1 MRNMNLVEDSSWPQA
16 TRLRSGLFWSGLVVS
31 YLFTRLFAIFGIP
44 VFIDEA
50 IHIDWAH
57 PSIHTFLPLDPSYDG
72 KWLSIKLFALVT
84 RLPIADHVVAA
95 RLGVSILGLTA
106 AVAIYLIGRDLFS
119 RVAGAAS
126 AILYVVLPFTL
137 IYNSLAL
144 ADSVQLAFGTWAV
157 FAAVRVTRST
167 RWMFAAM
174 ALPFL
179 LVATILSKFSAIG
192 FAILPVI
199 SVLLLMRP
207 AEWRRGLLRI
217 APAVIVGVGLV
228 AWLGKYGMLEVF
240 KTKASSSWR
249 EMTALAWQNL
259 FVAGDWFWG
268 LLTPG
273 IAILAIVSLGWLLV
287 QNKRDA
293 RFIAGLL
300 CLTVLPV
307 LVAARVWYPR
317 YLLLSVIPI
326 VLAIGGTVGSVFA
339 HQSKGSHR
347 RLARIILVAVLG
359 AVVAWPIAR
368 SGFVLFDLPDAN
380 LPELER
386 WQLVSGWPSGYGMAE
401 LISYLREQAQATPGG
416 ITVARTIFN
425 DHPLHTL
432 NIYLAGTQS
441 LSLFTL
447 GDDNPNHVAELA
459 RLSTERRVLFVLL
472 TENGTPDH
480 IREPALPLLKCGTQ
494 IWSYT
499 RPKSTSGLIVYEL
512 RCDANQIKS
521 LTTINKTANH
531 SRAAFNPA

>member
-1 MRNMNLVEDSSWPQA
+1 MSLVEDSSSPRP
-16 TRLRSGLFWSGLVVS
+16 TPLLSGFFWGGLVVS

-57 PSIHTFLPLDPSYDG
+57 PSIHTFLPVDPSYDG
-72 KWLSIKLFALVT
+72 KWLSIRLFALVT

-95 RLGVSILGLTA
+95 RLSVSILGLTA

-157 FAAVRVTRST
+157 FAAVRVTRSA
-167 RWMFAAM
+167 RWMFAAI

-192 FAILPVI
+192 FAILPAL
-199 SVLLLMRP
+199 SLLLLMRP

-217 APAVIVGVGLV
+217 APAVIVALGLV
-228 AWLGKYGMLEVF
+228 AWLGKHGMLEVF

-259 FVAGDWFWG
+259 FVAGAWLWG
-268 LLTPG
+268 LLTPS

-287 QNKRDA
+287 QNNRGP
-293 RFIAGLL
+293 RFITGLL

-307 LVAARVWYPR
+307 LLAARVWYPR
-317 YLLLSVIPI
+317 YLLLSVVPI
-326 VLAIGGTVGSVFA
+326 VLAIGGAAGSVVA
-339 HQSKGSHR
+339 QISNRSHR
-347 RLARIILVAVLG
+347 PIAGTILAAVLG
-359 AVVAWPIAR
+359 VVVVWPIAR

-380 LPELER
+380 LPELEQ

-401 LISYLREQAQATPGG
+401 LVSYLREQAQATPGG

-432 NIYLAGTQS
+432 NVYLAGTQS

-472 TENGTPDH
+472 TDNGAPEH
-480 IREPALPLLKCGTQ
+480 IRDPALPLLKCGTQ

-499 RPKSTSGLIVYEL
+499 RPKGTSGLIVYEL
-512 RCDANQIKS
+512 RCDENQIKS
-521 LTTINKTANH
+521 LTTTNKTANQG
-531 SRAAFNPA
+531 RVAFRPV